1 MNMQTLEKQFKT
13 AVSSEIELAK
23 DSIDR
28 YQIFT
33 PFQFD
38 DGDHYVTVLKK
49 CGDKWRV
56 TDEAHTLMHLSFS
69 KDVDGLYNPGKRCDL
84 FKSVLIEYGT
94 TENDGELYIEI
105 SDDNSY
111 GNALFNLIQ
120 VISKIQCA

>member
-1 MNMQTLEKQFKT
+1 MQTVEKQFKT
-13 AVSSEIELAK
+13 AVSSEIELVNEG
-23 DSIDR
+23 IDR

-56 TDEAHTLMHLSFS
+56 TDEGHTLMHLSVY
-69 KDVDGLYNPGKRCDL
+69 KDVDGLYSPGKRCDI
-84 FKSVLIEYGT
+84 FQSAIKECGT
-94 TENDGELYIEI
+94 VENDGELYIEI
-105 SDDNSY
+105 RDGDSY

-120 VISKIQCA
+120 AISRIYYA